1 MHCNG
6 FMHCNS
12 FLQPTEDMY
21 LLPMLWRLSCWAL
34 GMLTQ
39 VLATDSLPPQSLS
52 FSSSLHSGNSADLSV
67 LPSTES
73 PIEQITI
80 QKRAPRFLATM
91 SSPAAQATELLN
103 SAFPGRVTTP
113 DLTEAFAVE
122 RERPWS
128 VLVLAIE
135 TIIFATH

>member
-1 MHCNG
+1 M
-6 FMHCNS
+6 
-12 FLQPTEDMY
+12 P
-21 LLPMLWRLSCWAL
+21 WWLSCWAL

-39 VLATDSLPPQSLS
+39 VLATGSSPPQSLS
-52 FSSSLHSGNSADLSV
+52 FSSSLPTGDSADLSV

-80 QKRAPRFLATM
+80 QKRAPHFLATM
-91 SSPAAQATELLN
+91 SSPAAQATELLK

-122 RERPWS
+122 QERPWS
-128 VLVLAIE
+128 VLVPDIE
-135 TIIFATH
+135 TTIFTTR